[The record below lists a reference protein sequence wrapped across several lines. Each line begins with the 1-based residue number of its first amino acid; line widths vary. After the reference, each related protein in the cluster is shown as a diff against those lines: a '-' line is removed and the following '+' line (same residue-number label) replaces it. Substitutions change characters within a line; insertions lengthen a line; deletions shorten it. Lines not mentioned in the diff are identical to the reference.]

1 MSAPATSK
9 LVTVMYPSKEEYMLV
24 LPVAI
29 QLSGNWRIEI
39 LTTAIMTEIVRSSV
53 HERPI

>member
-39 LTTAIMTEIVRSSV
+39 LATAIMTEIVRSSV